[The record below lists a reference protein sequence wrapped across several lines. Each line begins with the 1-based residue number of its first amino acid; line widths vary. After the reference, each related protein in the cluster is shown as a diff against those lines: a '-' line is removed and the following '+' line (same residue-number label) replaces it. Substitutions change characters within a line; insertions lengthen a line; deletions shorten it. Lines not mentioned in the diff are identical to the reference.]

1 MAIGDDRLGLK
12 HITNMN
18 TVDFMSTS
26 DVEAI
31 EASNEKIKTNKS
43 KITKP
48 TGNNLSNKDKALGI
62 VSTDTSSNI
71 SAKVKLDKANTSN
84 KQDNKNNFISENGD
98 PLDSILS
105 KSPSNVSIM
114 ENKSSDMDSRVGDAL
129 VTEISTYKDFTTK
142 LGIDKTNFV
151 STLKN
156 SVINTT
162 NSIGET
168 LKSRTGLLNLV
179 TDCSLGKA
187 LGYTAGSNDTISKF
201 VLSSLFDL
209 ISCIGA
215 NEVAKFIQNELGLSD
230 DARRVIL
237 VSIVA
242 SMNKDNDKH
251 VLDKLMLLTAVTSI
265 ASTLSEED
273 STINTKTDSL
283 YTKGITSV
291 VLNNIKN
298 NPIGG
303 PHSQIEYINTIN
315 GLNTLDPNWNK
326 DDSGNTNYSVLNNN
340 SNLLSLAN
348 KSSLNKEPTL
358 IDDTGKVTTNLSTD
372 NTIGILSYFNKDE
385 KDEIIETTTDSNPS
399 ISSSIYDVY
408 KTAIA

>member
-1 MAIGDDRLGLK
+1 MALGDDRLGLS
-12 HITNMN
+12 HITKMN

-43 KITKP
+43 KEVKP

-62 VSTDTSSNI
+62 VKKEDTSSLSTKTKTNN
-71 SAKVKLDKANTSN
+71 ALTSN
-84 KQDNKNNFISENGD
+84 KQDAKNSFVSTNGD
-98 PLDSILS
+98 PLDSILVDTTVTS
-105 KSPSNVSIM
+105 LPIES
-114 ENKSSDMDSRVGDAL
+114 KSSDMGNRVTNAL
-129 VTEISTYKDFTTK
+129 STEIAEYKDFTSK
-142 LGIDKTNFV
+142 LGIDKTTFI

-201 VLSSLFDL
+201 VLSGLFDL
-209 ISCIGA
+209 IACIGA
-215 NEVAKFIQNELGLSD
+215 NEVAKFIQNEIGLSD

-265 ASTLSEED
+265 ASTLGED
-273 STINTKTDSL
+273 DDTINTKTDSL
-283 YTKGITSV
+283 YTKGITSI

-298 NPIGG
+298 NPMNG
-303 PHSQIEYINTIN
+303 PHAQIEYINTMN

-326 DDSGNTNYSVLNNN
+326 DESGNTNYSVIKDND
-340 SNLLSLAN
+340 NLLSLAN
-348 KSSLNKEPTL
+348 KSTLNKEPSS
-358 IDDTGKVTTNLSTD
+358 IDNTGKVTTSLSTD
-372 NTIGILSYFNKDE
+372 NTIGILSYFNKE
-385 KDEIIETTTDSNPS
+385 KEDTSLEVSSNSNPS
-399 ISSSIYDVY
+399 ITSSIFDAY